1 MQNYQAQKRRP
12 AGSVYEA
19 MTDAFA
25 QLEGG
30 VSKAATVLDLSRGYV
45 NAMADADAEGRK
57 KANVTLHQA
66 GLLSKAGTTALAEW
80 LAREA
85 GGTFVPHCDEGC
97 AEAIQDAVAAYS
109 KESGE
114 AISAA
119 IMARLDGTALAHAV
133 REIDEAMT
141 KLAALRS
148 NLTAPNVATLRSVG

>member
-30 VSKAATVLDLSRGYV
+30 VTRAATILDLSRGHV
-45 NAMADADAEGRK
+45 NAMADPDAEGRK

-66 GLLSKAGTTALAEW
+66 GMLARGGATALAEW

-85 GGTFVPHCDEGC
+85 GGTFVPHCDDGC
-97 AEAIQDAVAAYS
+97 ADAIHDAVAAYS

-119 IMARLDGTALAHAV
+119 ITAGLDGAAQNRAV
-133 REIDEAMT
+133 REIDEAMA

-148 NLTAPNVATLRSVG
+148 NLTASNVTSIRGAA